1 MSSPNEMTDD
11 EALALQ
17 WEAAAAEGDMDM
29 AAAMEPTPA
38 AELAAPEPK
47 KGVSNENVDRNLDA
61 VLGIPVDMQVVLG
74 SATMPVASLLKLGR
88 GAVIPLDHR
97 VGEPVD
103 IVVNGRTVARGE
115 IVVVEDDNSRFGV
128 SLTEIVG
135 AKGSYV

>member
-1 MSSPNEMTDD
+1 
-11 EALALQ
+11 
-17 WEAAAAEGDMDM
+17 M
-29 AAAMEPTPA
+29 AATPA
-38 AELAAPEPK
+38 ASTSQAQDSD
-47 KGVSNENVDRNLDA
+47 GMSDSNVDRNLDA

-97 VGEPVD
+97 VGEPVN

-135 AKGSYV
+135 AKGSYA